1 MPENRLQRCWTLF
14 TIFLGLST
22 VTLGGG
28 MAMLPMMR
36 TEFVDKRRWMTDD
49 EMVDTVAAMQSLPG
63 IIASNMGVLIG
74 HRIAGVPGAFAAV
87 LGSILPPFI
96 SISLLASLFT
106 YLRRYPLVQEV
117 FRGVRAAISALILLA
132 VLSLARQIFARD
144 DRRRRALA
152 GAVAALSFCILV
164 FLPQVNAAW
173 VIAAAAVFGLLCL
186 RQRETDASPQAKDG
200 LAQN

>member
-1 MPENRLQRCWTLF
+1 MPENRLQRCRTLF

-36 TEFVDKRRWMTDD
+36 TEFVDKRHWMTDD

-74 HRIAGVPGAFAAV
+74 YRIAGVPGAFAAV
-87 LGSILPPFI
+87 LGSVLPPFI
-96 SISLLASLFT
+96 AISLLASLFA
-106 YLRRYPLVQEV
+106 YLRQYPLVQEI

-132 VLSLARQIFARD
+132 VLSLAKQIFAKG
-144 DRRRRALA
+144 DRARRVLA
-152 GAVAALSFCILV
+152 SVVACISFCILT
-164 FLPQVNAAW
+164 FLPQINAAW

-186 RQRETDASPQAKDG
+186 RQRAA
-200 LAQN
+200 

>member
-1 MPENRLQRCWTLF
+1 MPENRLQRCRTLF

-36 TEFVDKRRWMTDD
+36 TEFVEKRHWMTDD

-74 HRIAGVPGAFAAV
+74 YRIAGVPGAFAAV
-87 LGSILPPFI
+87 LGSIPPPFI

-106 YLRRYPLVQEV
+106 YLRRYPLVQEL

-132 VLSLARQIFARD
+132 VLALARQIFHQAD
-144 DRRRRALA
+144 YRRRALT
-152 GAVAALSFCILV
+152 GAVATLSFCILI

-173 VIAAAAVFGLLCL
+173 VIATAAVFGVLCL
-186 RQRETDASPQAKDG
+186 RQRDTDASSSARTSQAS
-200 LAQN
+200 N

>member
-1 MPENRLQRCWTLF
+1 MPENRLQRCRTLF

-36 TEFVDKRRWMTDD
+36 TEFVDKRHWMTDD

-74 HRIAGVPGAFAAV
+74 YRIAGVPGAFAAV

-96 SISLLASLFT
+96 AISLLASLFA
-106 YLRRYPLVQEV
+106 YLRQYPLVQEI

-132 VLSLARQIFARD
+132 VLSLAKQIFAKGG
-144 DRRRRALA
+144 RARQLLA
-152 GAVAALSFCILV
+152 GVVACISFCILV

-173 VIAAAAVFGLLCL
+173 VIAAAAVFGLLFL
-186 RQRETDASPQAKDG
+186 RQRAA
-200 LAQN
+200 